1 MVANP
6 LYWHGRPKLD
16 KIAYKIVPDRN
27 ALLAQLRSHDV
38 DMWYQFSGAYLE
50 RIEAL
55 PQYTVFRQ
63 PSYAYNHID
72 FNLTHAKVADPA
84 VRQAL
89 RLALDR
95 QALVDKVE
103 HGVGIVQ
110 DSVTPRSAPYFV
122 DAGTTPHDLAKANS
136 LLDEAGWIRGGDG
149 IRAKVGVK
157 LDLDVATRTG
167 SPEIDEA
174 LELVRIDWKQI
185 GVALEVHR
193 YSRALM
199 FAPLQEGGLIYG
211 GKWDVITFAWAADPI
226 GEFSAI
232 YGCKSFPPAGEN
244 TLRWCN
250 ETAQGAMD
258 ALVGHYEPSE
268 RIADLKVFMHEFI
281 KDVPSIVSS
290 MRVDLFAYNKDLNNY
305 HPNNITP
312 FDNMMD
318 VDL

>member
-1 MVANP
+1 MVANL
-6 LYWHGRPKLD
+6 LYWRGRPKLG
-16 KIAYKIVPDRN
+16 KIVCKIVPDRN

-38 DMWYQFSGAYLE
+38 DMWYQLSGAYLE

-199 FAPLQEGGLIYG
+199 FAPLQEGGLVYG
-211 GKWDVITFAWAADPI
+211 GKWDVITFAWAADPV
-226 GEFSAI
+226 GDFSAI

-268 RIADLKVFMHEFI
+268 RIADLKVFMHELI

-290 MRVDLFAYNKDLNNY
+290 MRVDLFAYNKGLKNY
-305 HPNNITP
+305 HPNNITRRSTT
-312 FDNMMD
+312 
-318 VDL
+318 